1 MYASFLRTS
10 GAPVNGISKTQ
21 LASACLR
28 EAPPCG
34 AKAGAFLS
42 SLKNNQQLLTFGR
55 IFSGGYRFSRLR
67 VGLLWNWEQEVF
79 QGM

>member
-1 MYASFLRTS
+1 VNHQQAVEKRR

-34 AKAGAFLS
+34 AKAGAFLTR
-42 SLKNNQQLLTFGR
+42 LKRKDFQQTVKIIAIPFNK
-55 IFSGGYRFSRLR
+55 IK
-67 VGLLWNWEQEVF
+67 NDK
-79 QGM
+79 